1 MTSELLFSG
10 SLLYYIS
17 EWAVRLVML
26 GIVIERRPL
35 RSAMVWLLVIFFLP
49 WPGLVLYLFIGEN
62 RLPHRRLKKRKALLD
77 RLESEH
83 THFMKHMGNASSI
96 VDQAF
101 LPTITLAEKLGHM
114 PIMLGNQATLLAN
127 TQTVINQLIE
137 DIDAAQHHVHLL
149 FYIFSIDETG
159 QRVCAAL
166 ERAVAR
172 GVTCRVLVDAQ
183 GSRQFIKKMAPRLK
197 TSGIKLYPSLPVS
210 LLRAWVSRIDL
221 RNHRKI
227 VVIDGLIAYTG
238 SQNIVDDGYGHKGLQ
253 WVDLMVRLTG
263 PVVLE
268 LQAVFAGDW
277 VAENDEILESPEIF
291 PDTST
296 PVDVN
301 NAIQVL
307 PSGPL
312 SPSENYQRMVVAALY
327 AARHRV
333 VITTPYFVPDEVFL
347 EAIETAALKG
357 VKVDLI
363 VPLKSDQRLVDNAAK
378 AYYERVLESG
388 VNIYLFDAG
397 LLHAKSMTID
407 DSLAFLGSSNFDI
420 RSFALNFEINVIFY
434 GTEVADKLR
443 KQQEYFRDHAQL
455 LSLEKWRQRPHY
467 QRITQNII
475 KLLSPVL

>member
-1 MTSELLFSG
+1 MVSELSFSG
-10 SLLYYIS
+10 SSLYYIS

-26 GIVIERRPL
+26 GIVIDRHPL

-62 RLPHRRLKKRKALLD
+62 RLPRRRLRQRRALMEKLKGG
-77 RLESEH
+77 RPRYL
-83 THFMKHMGNASSI
+83 KHMGNASSI

-101 LPTITLAEKLGHM
+101 LPTIALTENLGHM
-114 PIMLGNQATLLAN
+114 PIMLGNQATLLVD
-127 TQTVINQLIE
+127 TQRVIDQLIE
-137 DIDAAQHHVHLL
+137 DIDAAQHHVHML

-166 ERAVAR
+166 ERAAAR
-172 GVTCRVLVDAQ
+172 GVACRVLVDAQ
-183 GSRQFIKKMAPRLK
+183 GSRRFLKKLAPQLK
-197 TSGIKLYPSLPVS
+197 ASGIKLYPSLPVS

-227 VVIDGLIAYTG
+227 AVIDGQIAYTG
-238 SQNIVDDGYGHKGLQ
+238 SQNIVDAGYGHKDMQ
-253 WVDLMVRLTG
+253 WIDLTVRLTG
-263 PVVLE
+263 SVVLE

-277 VAENDEILESPEIF
+277 VAENDETLEGPEIF
-291 PDTST
+291 PDTSA
-296 PVDVN
+296 PVDAG
-301 NAIQVL
+301 NAVQVL

-312 SPSENYQRMVVAALY
+312 YPTENYQCMVVAALY

-357 VKVDLI
+357 VKVELI
-363 VPLKSDQRLVDNAAK
+363 VPLQSDQKLVDNAAR
-378 AYYERVLESG
+378 AYYERVLKCGAS
-388 VNIYLFDAG
+388 IYLFDQG

-420 RSFALNFEINVIFY
+420 RSFALNF
-434 GTEVADKLR
+434 
-443 KQQEYFRDHAQL
+443 
-455 LSLEKWRQRPHY
+455 
-467 QRITQNII
+467 
-475 KLLSPVL
+475 